1 MAETNRKKSSTA
13 KVGKAHRSP
22 TCTVGFC
29 PICTAV
35 TAVQPISP
43 DAVEHFVS
51 AAREF
56 LLAAKSLLDAG
67 VERTGVAQTGKDH
80 LERID
85 IA

>member
-1 MAETNRKKSSTA
+1 MAETNRRKGEGTKR
-13 KVGKAHRSP
+13 KDAHRVP

-43 DAVEHFVS
+43 DAVEHLVS

-56 LLAAKSLLDAG
+56 LLAAKSLLDSG
-67 VERTGVAQTGKDH
+67 VERTGPGSGARQP